1 LKEDKIAKYFD
12 DAEEL
17 SHRLMRK
24 IHQDISKENVGVTGS
39 QYLVLKRLHENGNMT
54 VSEVAEDLGG
64 SLSAVTALVDRLC
77 KAELAN
83 RKRDD
88 KDRRLVWLEIT
99 ALGKEKVEICD
110 ASRRRVLHRYFS
122 KLDDDDLS
130 RLIEINEKLRQ
141 IFKEEE

>member
-1 LKEDKIAKYFD
+1 LKEDKITRYFD
-12 DAEEL
+12 EAEEL
-17 SHRLMRK
+17 SHKMIRK
-24 IHQDISKENVGVTGS
+24 IHQDISKQNTGVTGS

-54 VSEVAEDLGG
+54 VSEVAEDLGV
-64 SLSAVTALVDRLC
+64 SLSVVTALVDRLC